1 MVDTYDTLKDEIKDW
16 DVTLNDG
23 IEDKPYNFEEINNAL
38 DSIESINQSNDYKLM
53 ETRSNP
59 DQQWRRGKVSEEIQK
74 IKEKLFSKK
83 KDDDTI
89 TYF

>member
-1 MVDTYDTLKDEIKDW
+1 
-16 DVTLNDG
+16 
-23 IEDKPYNFEEINNAL
+23 
-38 DSIESINQSNDYKLM
+38 M

-59 DQQWRRGKVSEEIQK
+59 DQQWKKNKVSEEIQK
-74 IKEKLFSKK
+74 IKEKLLPKK